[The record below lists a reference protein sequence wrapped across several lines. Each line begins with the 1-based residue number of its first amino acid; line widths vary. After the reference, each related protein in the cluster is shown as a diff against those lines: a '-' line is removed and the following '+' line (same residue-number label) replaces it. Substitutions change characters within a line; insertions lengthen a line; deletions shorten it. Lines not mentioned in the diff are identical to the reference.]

1 MLVDRDI
8 WSCGV
13 LLFKLLTGTYPFS
26 NEAGKLAPNKI
37 KNTTFSFPKLDAFL
51 NKFDHFDDIVF
62 KNRFSNDYLSV

>member
-1 MLVDRDI
+1 LSKRVLVDRDI

-37 KNTTFSFPKLDAFL
+37 KNATFSFPKL
-51 NKFDHFDDIVF
+51 
-62 KNRFSNDYLSV
+62 